1 MGYAI
6 SLFSS
11 VLPTFGSAILLLVAI
26 GSLLSL
32 YLHDLLTN
40 AELAGSKNEVLLSVL
55 GIITLCWTGILGT
68 DRRRR
73 IVASKLASIPCFGN
87 GYHVLNHQLLNLD
100 KSSMLLFD
108 PKFISSQMSPSN
120 NNMEKNN
127 AHIASTGTTPE
138 KSCGERSIT
147 STSSSRKRKVREFPC
162 RTAATWI
169 QGRAKKQAWVR
180 DTSV

>member
-1 MGYAI
+1 MGNAI
-6 SLFSS
+6 CLFSS
-11 VLPTFGSAILLLVAI
+11 VLPTFGSAILLLIAV

-40 AELAGSKNEVLLSVL
+40 AELAGGKNEILLSVL
-55 GIITLCWTGILGT
+55 GVITLCWTGILGT

-87 GYHVLNHQLLNLD
+87 GSHSPNHQLLNLD
-100 KSSMLLFD
+100 KSSLLLFD
-108 PKFISSQMSPSN
+108 PKFISSQRSPSSN
-120 NNMEKNN
+120 TIQENN
-127 AHIASTGTTPE
+127 ANPSSSETTPE
-138 KSCGERSIT
+138 RSRGERSVT
-147 STSSSRKRKVREFPC
+147 TTSSRKRKVWEFPC

-169 QGRAKKQAWVR
+169 QGRAKKRAWVR